1 MAKATTK
8 ARAAAATQ
16 ATTAD
21 PATLTA
27 SEATASEAAAGA
39 GEQPLTT
46 DTLPSED
53 PAPAAEDGQNP
64 PSTSQPEGRGVE
76 EDTKGAPTGDGG
88 EEPSGSEPSE
98 PDAPATAA
106 AAGEDPVPPEPA
118 PPTENT
124 AGESGKAPEAAAA
137 VASEPTT
144 TLEFGVCSPI
154 ELDGTRYEPG
164 SSILLTH
171 KLHRELKPGGAILGD
186 WPAE

>member
-8 ARAAAATQ
+8 ARAAASTQ

-27 SEATASEAAAGA
+27 SEATAIEAAAGT

-64 PSTSQPEGRGVE
+64 PSASQPEGQGEE
-76 EDTKGAPTGDGG
+76 EDTQGAPTGGGG

-106 AAGEDPVPPEPA
+106 AAGEAPVPPEPA
-118 PPTENT
+118 PPAENT

-144 TLEFGVCSPI
+144 IEFEVCSPI
-154 ELDGTRYEPG
+154 EIDGARYEPG
-164 SSILLTH
+164 SSIPLTH
-171 KLHRELKPGGAILGD
+171 KQHRELKPAGAILGD